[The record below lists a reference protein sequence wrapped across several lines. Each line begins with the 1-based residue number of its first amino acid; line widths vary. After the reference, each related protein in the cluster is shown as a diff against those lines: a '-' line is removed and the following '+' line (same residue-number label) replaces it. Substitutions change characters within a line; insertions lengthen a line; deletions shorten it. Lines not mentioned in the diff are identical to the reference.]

1 MKRLKQKNQRVNPLG
16 LFSYPDADALTP
28 FEGKQFSPDWMTD
41 EARRKGI
48 VRIGSAY
55 VQIQAWA
62 GANTIEE
69 EDEDEEAGIVTE
81 D

>member
-55 VQIQAWA
+55 VQIQPWA
-62 GANTIEE
+62 SANPIEE
-69 EDEDEEAGIVTE
+69 EDEDEEAGLVTE